1 VKTTV
6 EIPDAQ
12 FRQAK
17 TAAAQQGASLKD
29 LFAEALRE
37 QLRRKAGGKPS
48 DRPWMRA
55 FGRLRTLRRENR
67 RLEGVVAA
75 EFERIDV
82 EERH

>member
-1 VKTTV
+1 MKTTV
-6 EIPDAQ
+6 EIPDAL

-17 TAAAQQGASLKD
+17 MAAAQQGTSLKD

-37 QLRRKAGGKPS
+37 QLRRKAGGRPS
-48 DRPWMRA
+48 DRPWMQA

-67 RLEGVVAA
+67 RLERVIAA

-82 EERH
+82 EEWH